1 MTGLGWVFM
10 IASVGFVVALAFWCF
25 YRVLT
30 LKDIETFD
38 IPPASVGG

>member
-30 LKDIETFD
+30 TPEK
-38 IPPASVGG
+38 PAEVFEDFHSA